1 MSISHLLGENPHAVR
16 DPYYTAMFRD
26 RPQDAAREY
35 TKLFHSDDAKNIAF
49 MFAFPYRDPTPQ
61 QLQLLWLSR
70 FPVVLLDSLS
80 NSKWYESFRVM
91 AAGAEYGRVATSQSV
106 SLRI

>member
-35 TKLFHSDDAKNIAF
+35 TKLFHSDDAKIIAF
-49 MFAFPYRDPTPQ
+49 MFAFPTGT
-61 QLQLLWLSR
+61 LLL
-70 FPVVLLDSLS
+70 
-80 NSKWYESFRVM
+80 NSYNYC
-91 AAGAEYGRVATSQSV
+91 GYQGSQWCY
-106 SLRI
+106 